1 MFSGVNSFKTV
12 NDFLKEVELSNEDL
26 IFIRKYVKEFNE
38 LGLNNF
44 VNNIER
50 WNFHDIDIS
59 CKVYSII
66 DPKFFQYYDN
76 LSDYNKIIIKNYDFI
91 NEFKTIMKKYI
102 IPHYKKYFQKNKNVS
117 NYIRTTNNIKNTIG
131 GI

>member
-12 NDFLKEVELSNEDL
+12 KDFLKEDELSNEDL
-26 IFIRKYVKEFNE
+26 IFIKKYVKEFNE

-44 VNNIER
+44 INNIER

-59 CKVYSII
+59 CKVYSMI

-76 LSDYNKIIIKNYDFI
+76 LSDYNKFIIKNYDFI
-91 NEFKTIMKKYI
+91 NQFKTIMKKYI
-102 IPHYKKYFQKNKNVS
+102 IQHYKKYFQKNKNVS

>member
-59 CKVYSII
+59 CKVYSMI

-91 NEFKTIMKKYI
+91 NEFKTIMEKYI